1 MMELKVKHSFLFS
14 SPDGVKSGQRGIT
27 LGRLNVSISE
37 DWILGFLMIKGV
49 SEWASCSSS

>member
-1 MMELKVKHSFLFS
+1 MLELKAKHSFLFS
-14 SPDGVKSGQRGIT
+14 SPDGVKFGQRGIT

-49 SEWASCSSS
+49 SEWAS